1 MIRRAAISRFAL
13 RGDTDQAEFLAAAD
27 SRLHLAFMLLLYTTR
42 RLSDVLAMTK
52 GQVYERDGRM
62 MIELRQQKTGT
73 LVAVPAHRD
82 LLPLLH
88 ARLEERSGGMH
99 RHVSAAPD

>member
-1 MIRRAAISRFAL
+1 MLPTARTQLWSRE
-13 RGDTDQAEFLAAAD
+13 DQAEFLAAAD